1 MAKGKKKTIGA
12 QKLCFECD
20 AIAEHDHHVIP
31 KSRGGKKTVP
41 LCVRCH
47 SKAHGKKMAHNRLT
61 KDALLAK
68 KRRGE
73 RVGSVPF
80 GYSLA
85 ADGIRLE
92 PNKDQLRAV
101 RQMRQMR
108 RDGFTLREIASRM
121 EAIGVLTAKGSPD
134 WPHSSIQSIIG
145 ERRK

>member
-1 MAKGKKKTIGA
+1 MADKKKTIEA

-73 RVGSVPF
+73 RTGQVPF
-80 GYSLA
+80 GYKLA
-85 ADGIRLE
+85 ADGVRLE
-92 PNKDQLRAV
+92 PNRDQLKAV
-101 RQMRQMR
+101 KLMKQMR
-108 RDGFTLREIASRM
+108 RDGFALREIASRM
-121 EAIGVLTAKGSPD
+121 KVIGVLTAKGKSD
-134 WPHSSIQSIIG
+134 WSHSSILSVI